1 MDNRWVDFMKRHA
14 EDFARDPYPACHG
27 TLTAILLD
35 PDYTDAEKVA
45 HMTAIANAFDRRV
58 WEEELK

>member
-1 MDNRWVDFMKRHA
+1 MKRHA
-14 EDFARDPYPACHG
+14 KDFAQDPYPACHG